1 MNRGILALVSSIG
14 CMSAG
19 SLQTLADA
27 MHIPHLFIQ
36 RSPAGTPR
44 SACPQTSRMPGTDDY
59 TLMVR
64 PPVYLNEVIMQVVS
78 EYSWQKFILFY
89 DSDFDIRGIE
99 DFLDRTSQ
107 QGMDVSLQKVES
119 NINMMIT
126 SLFRTM
132 RVEELHRYRDTLRR
146 AVLFMSPTTAKAFI
160 TEVVETNLVAFDCHW
175 ILINE
180 EISDYDLQEL
190 VMKSIGR
197 LTLVRQTFPM
207 PQNTTQ
213 RCVKHNHRI
222 NTSLCDP
229 KNPKSQQLEITNR
242 YIYDTVLLL
251 ANTFHRKLEDR
262 KWHSM
267 ASLSCIRKNSK
278 PWQGGKSML
287 DTVKKFGVSGLT
299 SFLEFTDNGTNPNIF
314 FEILGTNYGEDR
326 GRGVS
331 RGRWEIGERVKGA
344 GSGRGGDAGK
354 MCGAGEEGGE
364 GEKKLKGNTE
374 EHGGREERTLATW
387 DPVHGLNGTLTDR
400 KLENNMRGV
409 VLRVVTVLCTQ
420 KNQRL
425 VTVVTS
431 AGMSDFNLLLY
442 SKSVLCLVFRPSFIR
457 LCRDVERG
465 QFESLR
471 SQFVMVSENVL
482 GKPKKY
488 QGYSIDVLDALSN
501 YLGFKYEIYVAPDH
515 KYGSLQPDGQ
525 WNGLMGELVF
535 KRADVGLSALT
546 ITPER
551 ESVVDFTTRYMDYSV
566 GVLLRK
572 AERTVDMFA
581 CLAPFDLSLWACI
594 AGTVLLV
601 GILVYLLNWLN
612 PPRLPMGSVSST
624 TLYNSMWFVYGSFV
638 QQGGEVPYTTLAT
651 RMMMGVWWMFA
662 LIVISSY
669 TANLAAF
676 LTITRIE
683 NSIQSLQDLSK
694 QTELPYGTVLDSAVY
709 DQVRSKAMNPFE
721 RDPMYSQMWR
731 MINRTGGGENNVEES
746 KEGIRKVKYGR
757 FGFVWDAAVLEY
769 VANNDEDCS
778 FYTVSSNAPDRG
790 YGIAMQHGSP
800 YRDIFSQRI
809 LELQQNGDMD
819 ILKLKWWPR
828 DSPCD
833 LYSSVQSRQRG
844 NALDIHSFAG
854 VFCVLAAGVVLS
866 CLIAMVESWWSRRK
880 GSRVPSKE
888 VGGRIGDRTE
898 ESWYRERQAADPC
911 PHSPNEHPLALGG
924 QTQNQTSSTANTTVS
939 TATHYQPPAC
949 CDIPCALIVQH
960 SYEPANPSEL
970 APKMRMTTFT
980 TSPPTPSLCTEDE
993 SPHKQFSTSSVDLT
1007 PLDMDALPAAR
1018 QALEQISDF
1027 RNTHITTTTF
1037 IPEQIQT
1044 LSRSLSAKAAAGF
1057 SAGFGSGGGGVLQ
1070 DHRTGGVGPFRQRA
1084 PNGGFFRSP
1093 IKTMSSI
1100 PYQPTGPGPN
1110 FGYGNDPDRGTSI

>member
-1 MNRGILALVSSIG
+1 MLHAELKHVKTRAIFDESARKDDEVFRMAVADLNLNNEILETEKITISVEFVDGNNPFQAVQEACELMNRGILALVSSIG

-19 SLQTLADA
+19 SLQSLADA

-36 RSPAGTPR
+36 RAPAGTPR
-44 SACPQTSRMPGTDDY
+44 SSCTLASRSRQDDY
-59 TLMVR
+59 TLFVR
-64 PPVYLNEVIMQVVS
+64 PPVYLNDVILQVVG
-78 EYSWQKFILFY
+78 EYSWQKFIIFY
-89 DSDFDIRGIE
+89 DQDYDIRGIQ
-99 DFLDRTSQ
+99 DFLDKTSQ

-126 SLFRTM
+126 SMFRTM

-146 AVLFMSPTTAKAFI
+146 AVLFMSPATAKAFI

-175 ILINE
+175 IIINE
-180 EISDYDLQEL
+180 EISDQDVQDL
-190 VMKSIGR
+190 VIKSIGR
-197 LTLVRQTFPM
+197 LTLIRQTFPL
-207 PQNTTQ
+207 PQNTSQ

-229 KNPKSQQLEITNR
+229 KDPKAQTLEITNR

-267 ASLSCIRKNSK
+267 ASLTCIRKNSK
-278 PWQGGKSML
+278 PWQGGRPML
-287 DTVKKFGVSGLT
+287 DNVKKSGVSGLT
-299 SFLEFTDNGTNPNIF
+299 GFLEFTDNGTNPNIY

-331 RGRWEIGERVKGA
+331 R
-344 GSGRGGDAGK
+344 
-354 MCGAGEEGGE
+354 
-364 GEKKLKGNTE
+364 
-374 EHGGREERTLATW
+374 LATW

-409 VLRVVTVLCTQ
+409 VLRVVTILEE
-420 KNQRL
+420 
-425 VTVVTS
+425 
-431 AGMSDFNLLLY
+431 
-442 SKSVLCLVFRPSFIR
+442 P
-457 LCRDVERG
+457 
-465 QFESLR
+465 
-471 SQFVMVSENVL
+471 FVMVSENVL

-501 YLGFKYEIYVAPDH
+501 YLGFKYEIYIAPDH
-515 KYGSLQPDGQ
+515 KYGSQQADGF
-525 WNGLMGELVF
+525 WNGLIGELVA

-651 RMMMGVWWMFA
+651 RMMMGVWWLFA

-709 DQVRSKAMNPFE
+709 EQVRSKAMNPFE

-731 MINRTGGGENNVEES
+731 MINRTGGPDNNVEES
-746 KEGIRKVKYGR
+746 KEGIRKVKSGR
-757 FGFVWDAAVLEY
+757 FAFVWDAAVLEY
-769 VANNDEDCS
+769 VAINDEDCS
-778 FYTVSSNAPDRG
+778 FYTVGNNAPDRG

-833 LYSSVQSRQRG
+833 LYSAVHTKHRG
-844 NALDIHSFAG
+844 GALDIHSFAG
-854 VFCVLAAGVVLS
+854 VFCVLAAGVLLS
-866 CLIAMVESWWSRRK
+866 CLIAMVETWWTRRK
-880 GSRVPSKE
+880 GSRDDKE
-888 VGGRIGDRTE
+888 IDL
-898 ESWYRERQAADPC
+898 
-911 PHSPNEHPLALGG
+911 EHLHRRV
-924 QTQNQTSSTANTTVS
+924 N
-939 TATHYQPPAC
+939 
-949 CDIPCALIVQH
+949 
-960 SYEPANPSEL
+960 
-970 APKMRMTTFT
+970 
-980 TSPPTPSLCTEDE
+980 SLCTEDD
-993 SPHKQFSTSSVDLT
+993 SPHKQFSTSSIDLT
-1007 PLDMDALPAAR
+1007 PLDMDSMPATR

-1044 LSRSLSAKAAAGF
+1044 LSRSLSAKAQQGF
-1057 SAGFGSGGGGVLQ
+1057 AFGPVP
-1070 DHRTGGVGPFRQRA
+1070 DHRTGGPFRQRA

-1100 PYQPTGPGPN
+1100 PYQPTPQPN
-1110 FGYGNDPDRGTSI
+1110 FSYGNDPDRGTSI

>member
-1 MNRGILALVSSIG
+1 MLLDPACELMNRGILALVSSIG

-27 MHIPHLFIQ
+27 MHIPHLYIQ
-36 RSPAGTPR
+36 RSPVGTPR
-44 SACPQTSRMPGTDDY
+44 STCPPTSRIPGADDY

-64 PPVYLNEVIMQVVS
+64 PPVFLNEVIMQVVS
-78 EYSWQKFILFY
+78 EYSWQKFVLFY

-119 NINMMIT
+119 NVNMMIT
-126 SLFRTM
+126 GLFRTM

-146 AVLFMSPTTAKAFI
+146 AVLFMSPATAKAFI

-197 LTLVRQTFPM
+197 LTLVRQMFPM

-229 KNPKSQQLEITNR
+229 KSPKAQQLEITNR

-287 DTVKKFGVSGLT
+287 ETVKKFGVSGLT

-331 RGRWEIGERVKGA
+331 R
-344 GSGRGGDAGK
+344 
-354 MCGAGEEGGE
+354 
-364 GEKKLKGNTE
+364 
-374 EHGGREERTLATW
+374 LATW

-409 VLRVVTVLCTQ
+409 VLRVVTVLEE
-420 KNQRL
+420 
-425 VTVVTS
+425 
-431 AGMSDFNLLLY
+431 
-442 SKSVLCLVFRPSFIR
+442 P
-457 LCRDVERG
+457 
-465 QFESLR
+465 
-471 SQFVMVSENVL
+471 FVMVSENVL

-488 QGYSIDVLDALSN
+488 QGFSIDVLDALSN

-515 KYGSLQPDGQ
+515 KYGSLQSDGQ

-594 AGTVLLV
+594 AGTVLLI

-651 RMMMGVWWMFA
+651 RMMMGFWWMFA

-676 LTITRIE
+676 LTISRIE

-731 MINRTGGGENNVEES
+731 MINRTGGADNNVEES
-746 KEGIRKVKYGR
+746 REGIRKVKYGR

-819 ILKLKWWPR
+819 ILKLKWWPK

-833 LYSSVQSRQRG
+833 LYSSDQTRQRG

-888 VGGRIGDRTE
+888 DDKEIDL
-898 ESWYRERQAADPC
+898 
-911 PHSPNEHPLALGG
+911 EHLHRRV
-924 QTQNQTSSTANTTVS
+924 N
-939 TATHYQPPAC
+939 
-949 CDIPCALIVQH
+949 
-960 SYEPANPSEL
+960 
-970 APKMRMTTFT
+970 
-980 TSPPTPSLCTEDE
+980 SLCTEDE

-1057 SAGFGSGGGGVLQ
+1057 SSGFGGGTTLQ

>member
-1 MNRGILALVSSIG
+1 VWHLAQLMNRGILALVSSIG

-36 RSPAGTPR
+36 RSTAGTPR
-44 SACPQTSRMPGTDDY
+44 SACPQTGRLPGTDDY

-146 AVLFMSPTTAKAFI
+146 AVLFMSPATAKAFI

-207 PQNTTQ
+207 PQNATQ

-222 NTSLCDP
+222 NNSLCDP

-331 RGRWEIGERVKGA
+331 R
-344 GSGRGGDAGK
+344 
-354 MCGAGEEGGE
+354 
-364 GEKKLKGNTE
+364 
-374 EHGGREERTLATW
+374 LATW

-409 VLRVVTVLCTQ
+409 VLRVVTVLEE
-420 KNQRL
+420 
-425 VTVVTS
+425 
-431 AGMSDFNLLLY
+431 
-442 SKSVLCLVFRPSFIR
+442 P
-457 LCRDVERG
+457 
-465 QFESLR
+465 
-471 SQFVMVSENVL
+471 FVMVSENVL

-594 AGTVLLV
+594 AGTVLLI

-651 RMMMGVWWMFA
+651 RMMMGFWWMFA

-778 FYTVSSNAPDRG
+778 FYTVSNTAPDRG

-819 ILKLKWWPR
+819 ILKLKWWPK

-833 LYSSVQSRQRG
+833 LYGSVQTRQRG
-844 NALDIHSFAG
+844 SALDIHSFAG

-888 VGGRIGDRTE
+888 DDKEIDL
-898 ESWYRERQAADPC
+898 
-911 PHSPNEHPLALGG
+911 EHLHRRV
-924 QTQNQTSSTANTTVS
+924 N
-939 TATHYQPPAC
+939 
-949 CDIPCALIVQH
+949 
-960 SYEPANPSEL
+960 
-970 APKMRMTTFT
+970 
-980 TSPPTPSLCTEDE
+980 SLCTEDE

-1057 SAGFGSGGGGVLQ
+1057 SAGFGGGGGVLQ

>member
-1 MNRGILALVSSIG
+1 MKVFPAVLFLITFWSLEWEPVLPDSIIHIGAIFDESAKKDDEVFRMAVADLNLNNDILETEKITMSVEFVDGNNPFQAVQEACELMNRGILALVSSIG

-19 SLQTLADA
+19 SLQSLADA

-36 RSPAGTPR
+36 RAPAGTPR
-44 SACPQTSRMPGTDDY
+44 SSCPFTSRAQPDDY
-59 TLMVR
+59 TLFVR
-64 PPVYLNEVIMQVVS
+64 PPVYLNDVIFQVVM
-78 EYSWQKFILFY
+78 EYTWQKFIIFY
-89 DSDFDIRGIE
+89 DTDYDIRGIE
-99 DFLDRTSQ
+99 NLLDQTSQ

-126 SLFRTM
+126 GMFRTM

-146 AVLFMSPTTAKAFI
+146 AVLFMSPATAKAFI

-175 ILINE
+175 IIINE
-180 EISDYDLQEL
+180 EISDMDVQEL
-190 VMKSIGR
+190 VRKSIGR
-197 LTLVRQTFPM
+197 LTLVRQTFPL
-207 PQNTTQ
+207 PQNTSQ
-213 RCVKHNHRI
+213 RCVRNNHRI
-222 NTSLCDP
+222 NPSLCDP
-229 KNPKSQQLEITNR
+229 KDPKAQMLEITNR
-242 YIYDTVLLL
+242 YIYDAVLLL

-267 ASLSCIRKNSK
+267 ASLSCIRKGSK

-287 DTVKKFGVSGLT
+287 DTVKKGGVSGLA
-299 SFLEFTDNGTNPNIF
+299 SLLEFNDNGTNPNIY

-331 RGRWEIGERVKGA
+331 R
-344 GSGRGGDAGK
+344 
-354 MCGAGEEGGE
+354 
-364 GEKKLKGNTE
+364 
-374 EHGGREERTLATW
+374 LATW
-387 DPVHGLNGTLTDR
+387 DPIHGLNGTLTDR

-409 VLRVVTVLCTQ
+409 VLRVVTVLEE
-420 KNQRL
+420 
-425 VTVVTS
+425 
-431 AGMSDFNLLLY
+431 
-442 SKSVLCLVFRPSFIR
+442 P
-457 LCRDVERG
+457 
-465 QFESLR
+465 
-471 SQFVMVSENVL
+471 FVMVSENVL

-488 QGYSIDVLDALSN
+488 QGFSIDVLDALAN

-515 KYGSLQPDGQ
+515 KYGSQQADGT
-525 WNGLMGELVF
+525 WNGLIGELVF

-601 GILVYLLNWLN
+601 GTLVYLLNWLN

-651 RMMMGVWWMFA
+651 RMMMGVWWLFA

-676 LTITRIE
+676 LTISRIE
-683 NSIQSLQDLSK
+683 NSIQSLQDLAK
-694 QTELPYGTVLDSAVY
+694 QTDLPYGTVLDSAVY
-709 DQVRSKAMNPFE
+709 DQVRSKGMNPFE

-731 MINRTGGGENNVEES
+731 MINRTGGAENNVEES

-757 FGFVWDAAVLEY
+757 FAFVWDAAVLEY
-769 VANNDEDCS
+769 VAINDEDCS
-778 FYTVSSNAPDRG
+778 LYTVSNSVADRG

-833 LYSSVQSRQRG
+833 LYSPVGTRKSGS
-844 NALDIHSFAG
+844 ALDIHSFAG
-854 VFCVLAAGVVLS
+854 VFFVLAAGVVLS
-866 CLIAMVESWWSRRK
+866 CLIATVETWWTRRK

-888 VGGRIGDRTE
+888 DDKEIDL
-898 ESWYRERQAADPC
+898 
-911 PHSPNEHPLALGG
+911 EHLHHRV
-924 QTQNQTSSTANTTVS
+924 N
-939 TATHYQPPAC
+939 
-949 CDIPCALIVQH
+949 
-960 SYEPANPSEL
+960 
-970 APKMRMTTFT
+970 
-980 TSPPTPSLCTEDE
+980 SLCTEDE
-993 SPHKQFSTSSVDLT
+993 SPHKQYSTSSIDLT
-1007 PLDMDALPAAR
+1007 PLDMDSLPAAR

-1057 SAGFGSGGGGVLQ
+1057 AFGAVQ
-1070 DHRTGGVGPFRQRA
+1070 DHRTGGPFRQRA

-1100 PYQPTGPGPN
+1100 PYQHTPAPN
-1110 FGYGNDPDRGTSI
+1110 FSYCNDPDRGTSI

>member
-1 MNRGILALVSSIG
+1 MKVISAMLLVAVLMSQEWKSALSDSIIHIGAIFDESARKDDEVFRLAVADLNLNNEILETEKITISVEFVDGNNPFHAVQEACELMNRGILALVSSIG

-19 SLQTLADA
+19 SLQTLTDA

-44 SACPQTSRMPGTDDY
+44 SSCPRTSRIPGADDY

-64 PPVYLNEVIMQVVS
+64 PLVYLNEVIMQVVS
-78 EYSWQKFILFY
+78 EYSWQKFFLFY

-146 AVLFMSPTTAKAFI
+146 AVLFMSPATAKAFI

-180 EISDYDLQEL
+180 EITDYDLQEL

-197 LTLVRQTFPM
+197 LTVVRQTFPM
-207 PQNTTQ
+207 PRNTTQ

-229 KNPKSQQLEITNR
+229 KNPKAQQLEITNR
-242 YIYDTVLLL
+242 YIYDSVLLL

-326 GRGVS
+326 GRGV
-331 RGRWEIGERVKGA
+331 GR
-344 GSGRGGDAGK
+344 
-354 MCGAGEEGGE
+354 
-364 GEKKLKGNTE
+364 
-374 EHGGREERTLATW
+374 LATW

-409 VLRVVTVLCTQ
+409 VLRVVTVLEE
-420 KNQRL
+420 
-425 VTVVTS
+425 
-431 AGMSDFNLLLY
+431 
-442 SKSVLCLVFRPSFIR
+442 P
-457 LCRDVERG
+457 
-465 QFESLR
+465 
-471 SQFVMVSENVL
+471 FVMVSENVL

-515 KYGSLQPDGQ
+515 KYGILQPDGQ

-572 AERTVDMFA
+572 AERTMDMFA

-594 AGTVLLV
+594 AGTVLLI

-731 MINRTGGGENNVEES
+731 MINRTGGGDNNVDES
-746 KEGIRKVKYGR
+746 KEGIRKVKNGR
-757 FGFVWDAAVLEY
+757 FGFVWDAAVLDY
-769 VANNDEDCS
+769 VANNDDDCS
-778 FYTVSSNAPDRG
+778 FYTVGNNAPDRG

-833 LYSSVQSRQRG
+833 LYSSVQTRQHG

-888 VGGRIGDRTE
+888 DDKEIDL
-898 ESWYRERQAADPC
+898 
-911 PHSPNEHPLALGG
+911 EHLHRRV
-924 QTQNQTSSTANTTVS
+924 N
-939 TATHYQPPAC
+939 
-949 CDIPCALIVQH
+949 
-960 SYEPANPSEL
+960 
-970 APKMRMTTFT
+970 
-980 TSPPTPSLCTEDE
+980 SLCTEDE

-1007 PLDMDALPAAR
+1007 PLDMDALPSAR

-1057 SAGFGSGGGGVLQ
+1057 SAGFGGSGVLQ

>member
-1 MNRGILALVSSIG
+1 MKVISAVLLVAVFWSQEWKSTLSDSIIHIGAIFDESARKDDEVFRLAVADLNLNNEILETEKITISVEFVDGNNPFQAVQEACELMNRGILALVSSIG

-44 SACPQTSRMPGTDDY
+44 SACPPTSRVPGTDDY

-78 EYSWQKFILFY
+78 EYSWQKFVLFY

-99 DFLDRTSQ
+99 DFLDSTSQ

-146 AVLFMSPTTAKAFI
+146 AVLFMSPATAKAFI

-197 LTLVRQTFPM
+197 LTLVRQMFPM

-229 KNPKSQQLEITNR
+229 KNPKAQQLEITNR

-331 RGRWEIGERVKGA
+331 R
-344 GSGRGGDAGK
+344 
-354 MCGAGEEGGE
+354 
-364 GEKKLKGNTE
+364 
-374 EHGGREERTLATW
+374 LATW

-409 VLRVVTVLCTQ
+409 VLRVVTVLEE
-420 KNQRL
+420 
-425 VTVVTS
+425 
-431 AGMSDFNLLLY
+431 
-442 SKSVLCLVFRPSFIR
+442 P
-457 LCRDVERG
+457 
-465 QFESLR
+465 
-471 SQFVMVSENVL
+471 FVMVSENVL

-488 QGYSIDVLDALSN
+488 QGFSIDVLDALSN

-731 MINRTGGGENNVEES
+731 MINRTGGGDNNVEES

-778 FYTVSSNAPDRG
+778 FYTVSNNAPDRG

-819 ILKLKWWPR
+819 ILKLKWWPK

-833 LYSSVQSRQRG
+833 LYSSVQTRQRG
-844 NALDIHSFAG
+844 SALDIHSFAG

-888 VGGRIGDRTE
+888 DDKEIDL
-898 ESWYRERQAADPC
+898 
-911 PHSPNEHPLALGG
+911 EHLHRRV
-924 QTQNQTSSTANTTVS
+924 N
-939 TATHYQPPAC
+939 
-949 CDIPCALIVQH
+949 
-960 SYEPANPSEL
+960 
-970 APKMRMTTFT
+970 
-980 TSPPTPSLCTEDE
+980 SLCTEDE

-1057 SAGFGSGGGGVLQ
+1057 SAGFSSGGSGGGGLQ

>member
-1 MNRGILALVSSIG
+1 MKVFPAVLFVITFWSLEWAPVLPDSIIHIGAIFDESAKKDDEVFRMAVADLNLNNQILETEKITISVEFVDGNNPFQAVQEACELMNRGILALVSSIG

-19 SLQTLADA
+19 SLQSLADA

-36 RSPAGTPR
+36 RAPAGTPR
-44 SACPQTSRMPGTDDY
+44 SSCPPTSHAQPDDY
-59 TLMVR
+59 TLFVR
-64 PPVYLNEVIMQVVS
+64 PPVYLNDVIFQVVM
-78 EYSWQKFILFY
+78 EYTWQKFIIFY
-89 DSDFDIRGIE
+89 DTDYDIRGIQN
-99 DFLDRTSQ
+99 FLDQTSQ

-126 SLFRTM
+126 GMFRTM

-146 AVLFMSPTTAKAFI
+146 AVLFMSPATAKAFI

-175 ILINE
+175 IIINE
-180 EISDYDLQEL
+180 EISDMDVQEL

-197 LTLVRQTFPM
+197 LTLVRQTFLL
-207 PQNTTQ
+207 PQNTSQ
-213 RCVKHNHRI
+213 RCVRNNHRI
-222 NTSLCDP
+222 DNSLCDP
-229 KNPKSQQLEITNR
+229 KDPKAHTLEITNR

-267 ASLSCIRKNSK
+267 ASLSCIRKGSK

-287 DTVKKFGVSGLT
+287 DTVKKGGVSGLT
-299 SFLEFTDNGTNPNIF
+299 SLLEFNDNGSNPNIY

-331 RGRWEIGERVKGA
+331 R
-344 GSGRGGDAGK
+344 
-354 MCGAGEEGGE
+354 
-364 GEKKLKGNTE
+364 
-374 EHGGREERTLATW
+374 LATW

-409 VLRVVTVLCTQ
+409 VLRVVTVLEE
-420 KNQRL
+420 
-425 VTVVTS
+425 
-431 AGMSDFNLLLY
+431 
-442 SKSVLCLVFRPSFIR
+442 P
-457 LCRDVERG
+457 
-465 QFESLR
+465 
-471 SQFVMVSENVL
+471 FVMVSENVL

-488 QGYSIDVLDALSN
+488 QGFSIDVLDALAN

-515 KYGSLQPDGQ
+515 KYGSQQADGA

-566 GVLLRK
+566 GVLLKK
-572 AERTVDMFA
+572 AERTVDIFA

-601 GILVYLLNWLN
+601 GTLVYLLNWLN

-651 RMMMGVWWMFA
+651 RMMMGVWWLFA

-676 LTITRIE
+676 LTISRIE
-683 NSIQSLQDLSK
+683 NSIQSLQDLAK
-694 QTELPYGTVLDSAVY
+694 QTDLPYGTVLDSAVY
-709 DQVRSKAMNPFE
+709 DQVRSKGMNPFE

-731 MINRTGGGENNVEES
+731 MINRTGGAENNVEES

-757 FGFVWDAAVLEY
+757 FAFVWDAAVLEY
-769 VANNDEDCS
+769 VAINDEDCS
-778 FYTVSSNAPDRG
+778 LYTVSNSVADRG

-819 ILKLKWWPR
+819 ILKLKWWPQ

-833 LYSSVQSRQRG
+833 LYSTVGTRKTGS
-844 NALDIHSFAG
+844 ALDIHSFAG
-854 VFCVLAAGVVLS
+854 VFFVLAAGVVLS
-866 CLIAMVESWWSRRK
+866 CLIATVETWWTRRK

-888 VGGRIGDRTE
+888 TQADGPSV
-898 ESWYRERQAADPC
+898 RQDEPC
-911 PHSPNEHPLALGG
+911 HEPQSDIMLTLRP
-924 QTQNQTSSTANTTVS
+924 SSNHLS
-939 TATHYQPPAC
+939 PAC
-949 CDIPCALIVQH
+949 CA
-960 SYEPANPSEL
+960 
-970 APKMRMTTFT
+970 
-980 TSPPTPSLCTEDE
+980 
-993 SPHKQFSTSSVDLT
+993 T
-1007 PLDMDALPAAR
+1007 PLDSKLR
-1018 QALEQISDF
+1018 
-1027 RNTHITTTTF
+1027 HTF
-1037 IPEQIQT
+1037 AIP
-1044 LSRSLSAKAAAGF
+1044 SRTVF
-1057 SAGFGSGGGGVLQ
+1057 CQ
-1070 DHRTGGVGPFRQRA
+1070 H
-1084 PNGGFFRSP
+1084 
-1093 IKTMSSI
+1093 
-1100 PYQPTGPGPN
+1100 
-1110 FGYGNDPDRGTSI
+1110 

>member
-1 MNRGILALVSSIG
+1 MKVILAVLLVAVFWSQEWKSVLSDSIIHIGAIFDDSARKDDEVLRLAVADLNMNNEILETEKVTVSVAFVNANNPFQAVQEACELMNRGILALVSSIG

-44 SACPQTSRMPGTDDY
+44 SACPPTSRITGTDDY

-78 EYSWQKFILFY
+78 EYSWQKFVLFY

-146 AVLFMSPTTAKAFI
+146 AVLFMSPATAKAFI

-197 LTLVRQTFPM
+197 LTVVRQTFPM

-222 NTSLCDP
+222 NTSICDP
-229 KNPKSQQLEITNR
+229 KNPKAQQLEITNR

-267 ASLSCIRKNSK
+267 ASLSCIRKSSK

-299 SFLEFTDNGTNPNIF
+299 SFLEFTDNGSNPNIF

-331 RGRWEIGERVKGA
+331 R
-344 GSGRGGDAGK
+344 
-354 MCGAGEEGGE
+354 
-364 GEKKLKGNTE
+364 
-374 EHGGREERTLATW
+374 LAMW

-409 VLRVVTVLCTQ
+409 VLRVVTVLEE
-420 KNQRL
+420 
-425 VTVVTS
+425 
-431 AGMSDFNLLLY
+431 
-442 SKSVLCLVFRPSFIR
+442 P
-457 LCRDVERG
+457 
-465 QFESLR
+465 
-471 SQFVMVSENVL
+471 FVMVSENVL

-488 QGYSIDVLDALSN
+488 QGFSIDVLDALSN

-525 WNGLMGELVF
+525 WNGLIGELVF

-651 RMMMGVWWMFA
+651 RMMMGFWWMFA

-694 QTELPYGTVLDSAVY
+694 QTDLPYGTVMDSAVY

-731 MINRTGGGENNVEES
+731 MINRTGGGDNNVEES
-746 KEGIRKVKYGR
+746 KEGIRKVKFGR

-778 FYTVSSNAPDRG
+778 FYTVSSRAPDRG

-819 ILKLKWWPR
+819 ILRLKWWPK

-833 LYSSVQSRQRG
+833 LYSSVRTRQHG

-888 VGGRIGDRTE
+888 TQADGP
-898 ESWYRERQAADPC
+898 SARQAADLS
-911 PHSPNEHPLALGG
+911 PHSPNEHRLVLGG
-924 QTQNQTSSTANTTVS
+924 HAQKQGSNTTNT
-939 TATHYQPPAC
+939 TAPSSTHYQPPAC

-960 SYEPANPSEL
+960 SYESNNPSEL
-970 APKMRMTTFT
+970 TPKMRMTTFT
-980 TSPPTPSLCTEDE
+980 TSPPTPRLY
-993 SPHKQFSTSSVDLT
+993 
-1007 PLDMDALPAAR
+1007 
-1018 QALEQISDF
+1018 
-1027 RNTHITTTTF
+1027 
-1037 IPEQIQT
+1037 IQ
-1044 LSRSLSAKAAAGF
+1044 
-1057 SAGFGSGGGGVLQ
+1057 
-1070 DHRTGGVGPFRQRA
+1070 
-1084 PNGGFFRSP
+1084 
-1093 IKTMSSI
+1093 
-1100 PYQPTGPGPN
+1100 
-1110 FGYGNDPDRGTSI
+1110 

>member
-1 MNRGILALVSSIG
+1 AHPYLTLLFICQSWQITLHHSSTSHSMFHLPNSVTRKPALELMNRGILALISSVG

-36 RSPAGTPR
+36 RAPAGTPR
-44 SACPQTSRMPGTDDY
+44 SSCPLVSRVRQDDY
-59 TLMVR
+59 TLFVR
-64 PPVYLNEVIMQVVS
+64 PPVYLNDVILQVVN
-78 EYSWQKFILFY
+78 EYSWQKFIIFY
-89 DSDFDIRGIE
+89 DQEYDIRGIQ
-99 DFLDRTSQ
+99 DFLDKTSQ

-126 SLFRTM
+126 SMFRTM

-146 AVLFMSPTTAKAFI
+146 AVLFMSPVTAKAFI
-160 TEVVETNLVAFDCHW
+160 TEVVETNLMAFDCHW
-175 ILINE
+175 IIINE
-180 EISDYDLQEL
+180 EISDQDVQEL

-197 LTLVRQTFPM
+197 LTLIRQTFPL
-207 PQNTTQ
+207 PQNTSQ

-229 KNPKSQQLEITNR
+229 KDPKAQTLEITNR

-267 ASLSCIRKNSK
+267 ASLTCIRKNSK
-278 PWQGGKSML
+278 PWQGGRPML
-287 DTVKKFGVSGLT
+287 DNVKKSGVSGLT
-299 SFLEFTDNGTNPNIF
+299 GFLEFTDNGTNPNIY

-331 RGRWEIGERVKGA
+331 K
-344 GSGRGGDAGK
+344 
-354 MCGAGEEGGE
+354 
-364 GEKKLKGNTE
+364 
-374 EHGGREERTLATW
+374 LATW

-409 VLRVVTVLCTQ
+409 VLRVVTVLEE
-420 KNQRL
+420 
-425 VTVVTS
+425 
-431 AGMSDFNLLLY
+431 
-442 SKSVLCLVFRPSFIR
+442 P
-457 LCRDVERG
+457 
-465 QFESLR
+465 
-471 SQFVMVSENVL
+471 FVMVSENVL

-488 QGYSIDVLDALSN
+488 QGYSIDVLDSLSN

-515 KYGSLQPDGQ
+515 KYGSQQSDGV
-525 WNGLMGELVF
+525 WNGLMGELVA

-551 ESVVDFTTRYMDYSV
+551 ESAVDFTTRYMDYSV

-612 PPRLPMGSVSST
+612 PPRLPMGAVSST
-624 TLYNSMWFVYGSFV
+624 TFYNSMWFVYGSFV

-651 RMMMGVWWMFA
+651 RMMMGVWWLFA

-709 DQVRSKAMNPFE
+709 EQVRSKAMNPFE

-731 MINRTGGGENNVEES
+731 MINRTGGAENNVDES

-757 FGFVWDAAVLEY
+757 FAFVWDSAVLEY
-769 VANNDEDCS
+769 MAINDEDCS
-778 FYTVSSNAPDRG
+778 FYTVGSNAPDRG
-790 YGIAMQHGSP
+790 YGFAMQHGSP

-833 LYSSVQSRQRG
+833 LYSAVHTKHRG
-844 NALDIHSFAG
+844 SALDIHSFAG

-866 CLIAMVESWWSRRK
+866 CVIAMVETWWTRRK

-888 VGGRIGDRTE
+888 DDKEIDL
-898 ESWYRERQAADPC
+898 
-911 PHSPNEHPLALGG
+911 EHLHRRV
-924 QTQNQTSSTANTTVS
+924 N
-939 TATHYQPPAC
+939 
-949 CDIPCALIVQH
+949 
-960 SYEPANPSEL
+960 
-970 APKMRMTTFT
+970 
-980 TSPPTPSLCTEDE
+980 SLCAEDD
-993 SPHKQFSTSSVDLT
+993 SPHKQFSTSSIDLT
-1007 PLDMDALPAAR
+1007 PLDMDSMPAAR

-1044 LSRSLSAKAAAGF
+1044 LSRSLSTKAQQGF
-1057 SAGFGSGGGGVLQ
+1057 AFGPVQ
-1070 DHRTGGVGPFRQRA
+1070 DHRTGGTFRQRA

-1100 PYQPTGPGPN
+1100 PYQPTPQPN
-1110 FGYGNDPDRGTSI
+1110 FSYGNDPDRGTSI

>member
-1 MNRGILALVSSIG
+1 HTCELMNRGILALISSVG

-36 RSPAGTPR
+36 RAPAGTPR
-44 SACPQTSRMPGTDDY
+44 SSCPLVSRGRQDDY
-59 TLMVR
+59 TLFVR
-64 PPVYLNEVIMQVVS
+64 PPVYLNDVILQVVN
-78 EYSWQKFILFY
+78 EYSWQKFIIFY
-89 DSDFDIRGIE
+89 DQEYDIRGIQ
-99 DFLDRTSQ
+99 DFLDKTSQ

-126 SLFRTM
+126 SMFRTM

-146 AVLFMSPTTAKAFI
+146 AVLFMSPVTAKAFI
-160 TEVVETNLVAFDCHW
+160 TEVVETNLMAFDCHW
-175 ILINE
+175 IIINE
-180 EISDYDLQEL
+180 EISDQDVQEL

-197 LTLVRQTFPM
+197 LTLIRQTFPL
-207 PQNTTQ
+207 PQNTSQ

-229 KNPKSQQLEITNR
+229 KDPKAQTLEITNR

-267 ASLSCIRKNSK
+267 ASLTCIRKNSK
-278 PWQGGKSML
+278 PWQGGRPML
-287 DTVKKFGVSGLT
+287 DNVKKSGVSGLT
-299 SFLEFTDNGTNPNIF
+299 GFLEFTDNGTNPNIY

-331 RGRWEIGERVKGA
+331 K
-344 GSGRGGDAGK
+344 
-354 MCGAGEEGGE
+354 
-364 GEKKLKGNTE
+364 
-374 EHGGREERTLATW
+374 LATW

-409 VLRVVTVLCTQ
+409 VLRVVTVLEE
-420 KNQRL
+420 
-425 VTVVTS
+425 
-431 AGMSDFNLLLY
+431 
-442 SKSVLCLVFRPSFIR
+442 P
-457 LCRDVERG
+457 
-465 QFESLR
+465 
-471 SQFVMVSENVL
+471 FVMVSENVL

-488 QGYSIDVLDALSN
+488 QGYSIDVLDSLSN

-515 KYGSLQPDGQ
+515 KYGSQQSDGV
-525 WNGLMGELVF
+525 WNGLMGELVA

-551 ESVVDFTTRYMDYSV
+551 ESAVDFTTRYMDYSV

-612 PPRLPMGSVSST
+612 PPRLPMGAVSST
-624 TLYNSMWFVYGSFV
+624 TFYNSMWFVYGSFV

-651 RMMMGVWWMFA
+651 RMMMGVWWLFA

-709 DQVRSKAMNPFE
+709 EQVRSKAMNPFE

-731 MINRTGGGENNVEES
+731 MINRTGGAENNVDES

-757 FGFVWDAAVLEY
+757 FAFVWDSAVLEY
-769 VANNDEDCS
+769 MAINDEDCS
-778 FYTVSSNAPDRG
+778 FYTVGSNAPDRG
-790 YGIAMQHGSP
+790 YGFAMQHGSP

-833 LYSSVQSRQRG
+833 LYSAVHTKHRG
-844 NALDIHSFAG
+844 SALDIHSFAG

-866 CLIAMVESWWSRRK
+866 CVIAMVETWWTRRK

-888 VGGRIGDRTE
+888 DDKEIDL
-898 ESWYRERQAADPC
+898 
-911 PHSPNEHPLALGG
+911 EHLHRRV
-924 QTQNQTSSTANTTVS
+924 N
-939 TATHYQPPAC
+939 
-949 CDIPCALIVQH
+949 
-960 SYEPANPSEL
+960 
-970 APKMRMTTFT
+970 
-980 TSPPTPSLCTEDE
+980 SLCAEDD
-993 SPHKQFSTSSVDLT
+993 SPHKQFSTSSIDLT
-1007 PLDMDALPAAR
+1007 PLDMDSMPAAR

-1044 LSRSLSAKAAAGF
+1044 LSRSLSTKAQQGF
-1057 SAGFGSGGGGVLQ
+1057 AFGPVQ
-1070 DHRTGGVGPFRQRA
+1070 DHRTGGTFRQRA

-1100 PYQPTGPGPN
+1100 PYQPTPQPN
-1110 FGYGNDPDRGTSI
+1110 FSYGNDPDRGTSI

>member
-1 MNRGILALVSSIG
+1 MKVISAILLVAVCWSQEWKSALSDSIIHIGAIFDESARKDDEVFRLAVADLNLNNEILETEKITISVEFVDGNNPFQAVQEACELMNRGILALVSSIG

-36 RSPAGTPR
+36 RSPAGSPR
-44 SACPQTSRMPGTDDY
+44 SACPQTSRLPGTDDY

-146 AVLFMSPTTAKAFI
+146 AVLFMSPATAKAFI

-180 EISDYDLQEL
+180 EITDYDLQEL
-190 VMKSIGR
+190 VLKSIGR

-229 KNPKSQQLEITNR
+229 KNPRSHQLEISNR

-267 ASLSCIRKNSK
+267 ASLSCIRKTSK

-287 DTVKKFGVSGLT
+287 DTIKKFGVSGLT
-299 SFLEFTDNGTNPNIF
+299 SFLEFTDNGSNPNIF
-314 FEILGTNYGEDR
+314 FEILGTSYGEDR

-331 RGRWEIGERVKGA
+331 R
-344 GSGRGGDAGK
+344 
-354 MCGAGEEGGE
+354 
-364 GEKKLKGNTE
+364 
-374 EHGGREERTLATW
+374 LATW

-409 VLRVVTVLCTQ
+409 VLRVVTVLEE
-420 KNQRL
+420 
-425 VTVVTS
+425 
-431 AGMSDFNLLLY
+431 
-442 SKSVLCLVFRPSFIR
+442 P
-457 LCRDVERG
+457 
-465 QFESLR
+465 
-471 SQFVMVSENVL
+471 FVMVSENVL

-676 LTITRIE
+676 LTISRIE

-709 DQVRSKAMNPFE
+709 DQVRSKSMNPFE

-731 MINRTGGGENNVEES
+731 MINRTGGGDNNVEES

-819 ILKLKWWPR
+819 ILKLKWWPK

-833 LYSSVQSRQRG
+833 LYSSVQTRQRG

-888 VGGRIGDRTE
+888 DDKEIDL
-898 ESWYRERQAADPC
+898 
-911 PHSPNEHPLALGG
+911 EHLHRRV
-924 QTQNQTSSTANTTVS
+924 N
-939 TATHYQPPAC
+939 
-949 CDIPCALIVQH
+949 
-960 SYEPANPSEL
+960 
-970 APKMRMTTFT
+970 
-980 TSPPTPSLCTEDE
+980 SLCTEDE

-1044 LSRSLSAKAAAGF
+1044 LSRTLSAKAAAGF
-1057 SAGFGSGGGGVLQ
+1057 SAGFGGGGVGVLQ

>member
-1 MNRGILALVSSIG
+1 MKVISTMLLFAVFWSQEWKSALSDSIIHIGAIFDESARKDDEVFRLAVADLNLNNEILETEKITISVEFVDGNNPFQAVQEACELMNRGILALVSSIG

-44 SACPQTSRMPGTDDY
+44 SACPPTSRIPGTDDY

-146 AVLFMSPTTAKAFI
+146 AVLFMSPATAKAFI
-160 TEVVETNLVAFDCHW
+160 TEVMETNLVAFDCHW

-180 EISDYDLQEL
+180 EISDYDMQEL

-229 KNPKSQQLEITNR
+229 KNPKAQQLEISNR

-331 RGRWEIGERVKGA
+331 R
-344 GSGRGGDAGK
+344 
-354 MCGAGEEGGE
+354 
-364 GEKKLKGNTE
+364 
-374 EHGGREERTLATW
+374 LATW

-409 VLRVVTVLCTQ
+409 VLQVVTVLEE
-420 KNQRL
+420 
-425 VTVVTS
+425 
-431 AGMSDFNLLLY
+431 
-442 SKSVLCLVFRPSFIR
+442 P
-457 LCRDVERG
+457 
-465 QFESLR
+465 
-471 SQFVMVSENVL
+471 FVMVSENVL

-488 QGYSIDVLDALSN
+488 QGFSIDVLDALSN

-709 DQVRSKAMNPFE
+709 DQVRHKAMNPFE

-731 MINRTGGGENNVEES
+731 MINRTGGGDNNVEES

-778 FYTVSSNAPDRG
+778 FYSVSNNAPDRG

-819 ILKLKWWPR
+819 ILKLKWWPK

-833 LYSSVQSRQRG
+833 LYSSIQTRQRG

-888 VGGRIGDRTE
+888 DDKEIDL
-898 ESWYRERQAADPC
+898 
-911 PHSPNEHPLALGG
+911 EHLHRRV
-924 QTQNQTSSTANTTVS
+924 N
-939 TATHYQPPAC
+939 
-949 CDIPCALIVQH
+949 
-960 SYEPANPSEL
+960 
-970 APKMRMTTFT
+970 
-980 TSPPTPSLCTEDE
+980 SLCTEDE

-1057 SAGFGSGGGGVLQ
+1057 SSGFGGGGGGVLQ

>member
-1 MNRGILALVSSIG
+1 MKVISAMLLVAVFWSQEWKSVLSDSIIHIGAIFDESARKDDEVFRLAVADLNLNNEILETEKITISVEFVDGNNPFQAVQEACELMTAGILALVSSIG

-44 SACPQTSRMPGTDDY
+44 SACPPTSRSPGTDDY

-126 SLFRTM
+126 SLFRTL

-146 AVLFMSPTTAKAFI
+146 AVLFMSPATAKAFI

-229 KNPKSQQLEITNR
+229 KNPKAQQLEITNR
-242 YIYDTVLLL
+242 YIYDSVLLL

-331 RGRWEIGERVKGA
+331 R
-344 GSGRGGDAGK
+344 
-354 MCGAGEEGGE
+354 
-364 GEKKLKGNTE
+364 
-374 EHGGREERTLATW
+374 LATW

-409 VLRVVTVLCTQ
+409 VLRVVTVLEE
-420 KNQRL
+420 
-425 VTVVTS
+425 
-431 AGMSDFNLLLY
+431 
-442 SKSVLCLVFRPSFIR
+442 P
-457 LCRDVERG
+457 
-465 QFESLR
+465 
-471 SQFVMVSENVL
+471 FVMVSENVL

-488 QGYSIDVLDALSN
+488 QGFSIDVLDALSN

-731 MINRTGGGENNVEES
+731 MINRTGGADNNVEES

-778 FYTVSSNAPDRG
+778 FYTVSNSAPDRG

-800 YRDIFSQRI
+800 YRDIFSQR
-809 LELQQNGDMD
+809 
-819 ILKLKWWPR
+819 
-828 DSPCD
+828 
-833 LYSSVQSRQRG
+833 Y
-844 NALDIHSFAG
+844 
-854 VFCVLAAGVVLS
+854 
-866 CLIAMVESWWSRRK
+866 ES
-880 GSRVPSKE
+880 
-888 VGGRIGDRTE
+888 
-898 ESWYRERQAADPC
+898 
-911 PHSPNEHPLALGG
+911 
-924 QTQNQTSSTANTTVS
+924 
-939 TATHYQPPAC
+939 
-949 CDIPCALIVQH
+949 
-960 SYEPANPSEL
+960 
-970 APKMRMTTFT
+970 
-980 TSPPTPSLCTEDE
+980 
-993 SPHKQFSTSSVDLT
+993 
-1007 PLDMDALPAAR
+1007 
-1018 QALEQISDF
+1018 
-1027 RNTHITTTTF
+1027 
-1037 IPEQIQT
+1037 
-1044 LSRSLSAKAAAGF
+1044 
-1057 SAGFGSGGGGVLQ
+1057 
-1070 DHRTGGVGPFRQRA
+1070 
-1084 PNGGFFRSP
+1084 
-1093 IKTMSSI
+1093 
-1100 PYQPTGPGPN
+1100 
-1110 FGYGNDPDRGTSI
+1110 

>member
-1 MNRGILALVSSIG
+1 MLLIAVFWSQEWKSALSDSIIHIGAIFDESARKDDEVFRLAVADLNLNNEILETEKITISVEFVDGNNPFQAVQEACELMNRGILALVSSIG

-44 SACPQTSRMPGTDDY
+44 SACPPTSRIPGTDDY

-146 AVLFMSPTTAKAFI
+146 AVLFMSPATAKAFI

-207 PQNTTQ
+207 PQNTSQ

-229 KNPKSQQLEITNR
+229 KNPKAQQLEITNR

-331 RGRWEIGERVKGA
+331 R
-344 GSGRGGDAGK
+344 
-354 MCGAGEEGGE
+354 
-364 GEKKLKGNTE
+364 
-374 EHGGREERTLATW
+374 LATW

-409 VLRVVTVLCTQ
+409 VLRVVTVLEE
-420 KNQRL
+420 
-425 VTVVTS
+425 
-431 AGMSDFNLLLY
+431 
-442 SKSVLCLVFRPSFIR
+442 P
-457 LCRDVERG
+457 
-465 QFESLR
+465 
-471 SQFVMVSENVL
+471 FVMVSENVL

-488 QGYSIDVLDALSN
+488 QGFSIDVLDALSN

-731 MINRTGGGENNVEES
+731 MINRTGGADNNVEES

-778 FYTVSSNAPDRG
+778 FYTVSNNAPDRG

-819 ILKLKWWPR
+819 ILKLKWWPK

-833 LYSSVQSRQRG
+833 LFSSVQARQRG

-888 VGGRIGDRTE
+888 DDKEIDL
-898 ESWYRERQAADPC
+898 
-911 PHSPNEHPLALGG
+911 EHLHRRV
-924 QTQNQTSSTANTTVS
+924 N
-939 TATHYQPPAC
+939 
-949 CDIPCALIVQH
+949 
-960 SYEPANPSEL
+960 
-970 APKMRMTTFT
+970 
-980 TSPPTPSLCTEDE
+980 SLCTEDE

-1057 SAGFGSGGGGVLQ
+1057 SAGFGSSGGGGLQ

>member
-1 MNRGILALVSSIG
+1 MWVAYFFLLPYIFSFKSIRILSNSAIFDESARKDDEVFRLAVADLNLNNEILETEKITISVEFVDGNNPFQAVQEACELMNRGILALVSSIG

-36 RSPAGTPR
+36 RSPAGTAR
-44 SACPQTSRMPGTDDY
+44 SACPQTSRLPGTDDY

-146 AVLFMSPTTAKAFI
+146 AVLFMSPATAKAFI

-222 NTSLCDP
+222 NTSVCDP
-229 KNPKSQQLEITNR
+229 KNPRAQQLEITNR

-299 SFLEFTDNGTNPNIF
+299 SFLEFTDNGSNPNIF

-326 GRGVS
+326 GRG
-331 RGRWEIGERVKGA
+331 
-344 GSGRGGDAGK
+344 
-354 MCGAGEEGGE
+354 
-364 GEKKLKGNTE
+364 
-374 EHGGREERTLATW
+374 LATW

-409 VLRVVTVLCTQ
+409 VLRVVTVLEE
-420 KNQRL
+420 
-425 VTVVTS
+425 
-431 AGMSDFNLLLY
+431 
-442 SKSVLCLVFRPSFIR
+442 P
-457 LCRDVERG
+457 
-465 QFESLR
+465 
-471 SQFVMVSENVL
+471 FVMVSENVL

-515 KYGSLQPDGQ
+515 KYGSLQSDGQ

-709 DQVRSKAMNPFE
+709 DQVRSKSMNPFE

-746 KEGIRKVKYGR
+746 KEGIRKVSTFLIR
-757 FGFVWDAAVLEY
+757 CHTLCASAV
-769 VANNDEDCS
+769 V
-778 FYTVSSNAPDRG
+778 
-790 YGIAMQHGSP
+790 
-800 YRDIFSQRI
+800 
-809 LELQQNGDMD
+809 
-819 ILKLKWWPR
+819 
-828 DSPCD
+828 
-833 LYSSVQSRQRG
+833 
-844 NALDIHSFAG
+844 
-854 VFCVLAAGVVLS
+854 
-866 CLIAMVESWWSRRK
+866 
-880 GSRVPSKE
+880 
-888 VGGRIGDRTE
+888 TE
-898 ESWYRERQAADPC
+898 
-911 PHSPNEHPLALGG
+911 
-924 QTQNQTSSTANTTVS
+924 
-939 TATHYQPPAC
+939 
-949 CDIPCALIVQH
+949 
-960 SYEPANPSEL
+960 
-970 APKMRMTTFT
+970 
-980 TSPPTPSLCTEDE
+980 
-993 SPHKQFSTSSVDLT
+993 
-1007 PLDMDALPAAR
+1007 
-1018 QALEQISDF
+1018 
-1027 RNTHITTTTF
+1027 
-1037 IPEQIQT
+1037 
-1044 LSRSLSAKAAAGF
+1044 
-1057 SAGFGSGGGGVLQ
+1057 
-1070 DHRTGGVGPFRQRA
+1070 
-1084 PNGGFFRSP
+1084 
-1093 IKTMSSI
+1093 
-1100 PYQPTGPGPN
+1100 
-1110 FGYGNDPDRGTSI
+1110 

>member
-1 MNRGILALVSSIG
+1 SSDGRFKGIGQLCSCNSLTAQTVLKVGSIQLSKCLDMQELKDLGQPLKNNPIKPYMVKLTFLFLFFSAACELMNRGILALVSSIG

-19 SLQTLADA
+19 SLQSLADA

-36 RSPAGTPR
+36 RAPAGTPR
-44 SACPQTSRMPGTDDY
+44 SSCPPTTPGQPDDY
-59 TLMVR
+59 TLFVR
-64 PPVYLNEVIMQVVS
+64 PPVYLNDVIFHVVM
-78 EYSWQKFILFY
+78 EYTWQKFIIFY
-89 DSDFDIRGIE
+89 DQDYDIRGIQ
-99 DFLDRTSQ
+99 DFLDKTSQ

-126 SLFRTM
+126 GMFRTM

-146 AVLFMSPTTAKAFI
+146 AVLFMSPVSAKAFI

-175 ILINE
+175 IIINE
-180 EISDYDLQEL
+180 EISDMDVQEL

-197 LTLVRQTFPM
+197 LTLIRQTFPL
-207 PQNTTQ
+207 PQNTSQ
-213 RCVKHNHRI
+213 RCVRNNHRI

-229 KNPKSQQLEITNR
+229 KDPKAQTLEITNR

-267 ASLSCIRKNSK
+267 ASLSCIRKGSK
-278 PWQGGKSML
+278 PWQGGRSML
-287 DTVKKFGVSGLT
+287 ETVKKGGVSGLT
-299 SFLEFTDNGTNPNIF
+299 SLLEFSDNGTNPNIF

-326 GRGVS
+326 GRG
-331 RGRWEIGERVKGA
+331 
-344 GSGRGGDAGK
+344 
-354 MCGAGEEGGE
+354 
-364 GEKKLKGNTE
+364 
-374 EHGGREERTLATW
+374 LATW
-387 DPVHGLNGTLTDR
+387 DPIHGLNGSLSDR

-409 VLRVVTVLCTQ
+409 VLRVVTVLEE
-420 KNQRL
+420 
-425 VTVVTS
+425 
-431 AGMSDFNLLLY
+431 
-442 SKSVLCLVFRPSFIR
+442 P
-457 LCRDVERG
+457 
-465 QFESLR
+465 
-471 SQFVMVSENVL
+471 FVMVSENVL

-488 QGYSIDVLDALSN
+488 QGFSIDVLDALAN

-515 KYGSLQPDGQ
+515 KYGSQQADGT
-525 WNGLMGELVF
+525 WNGLIGELVF

-566 GVLLRK
+566 GVLLKK
-572 AERTVDMFA
+572 AERTMDMFA

-601 GILVYLLNWLN
+601 GTLVYLLNWLN

-651 RMMMGVWWMFA
+651 RMMMGVWWLFA

-676 LTITRIE
+676 LTISRIE

-709 DQVRSKAMNPFE
+709 DQLRSKGINPFE

-731 MINRTGGGENNVEES
+731 MINRTGGADNNVEDS

-757 FGFVWDAAVLEY
+757 FAFVWDAAVLEY
-769 VANNDEDCS
+769 VAINDEDCS
-778 FYTVSSNAPDRG
+778 FYTVSNSAPDRG

-833 LYSSVQSRQRG
+833 LYSAVGTKKSGS
-844 NALDIHSFAG
+844 ALDIHSFAG
-854 VFCVLAAGVVLS
+854 VFFVLAAGVVLS
-866 CLIAMVESWWSRRK
+866 CLIATVETWWTRRK

-888 VGGRIGDRTE
+888 DDKEIDL
-898 ESWYRERQAADPC
+898 
-911 PHSPNEHPLALGG
+911 EHLHRRV
-924 QTQNQTSSTANTTVS
+924 N
-939 TATHYQPPAC
+939 
-949 CDIPCALIVQH
+949 
-960 SYEPANPSEL
+960 
-970 APKMRMTTFT
+970 
-980 TSPPTPSLCTEDE
+980 SLCTEDE
-993 SPHKQFSTSSVDLT
+993 SPHKQFSASSIDLT
-1007 PLDMDALPAAR
+1007 PLDMDSLPAAR

-1057 SAGFGSGGGGVLQ
+1057 AYGAVPDQRGA
-1070 DHRTGGVGPFRQRA
+1070 GPFRQRA

-1100 PYQPTGPGPN
+1100 PYQPTPAPS
-1110 FGYGNDPDRGTSI
+1110 FSYGNDPDRGTSI

>member
-1 MNRGILALVSSIG
+1 MKVISAMLLVAVFWSQEWKSVLSDSIIHIGAIFDESARKDDEVFRLAVADLNLNNEILETEKITISVEFVDGNNPFQAVQEACELMNRGILALVSSIG

-44 SACPQTSRMPGTDDY
+44 SACPPTSRVPGTDDY

-126 SLFRTM
+126 SLFRTL

-146 AVLFMSPTTAKAFI
+146 AVLFMSPATAKAFI

-229 KNPKSQQLEITNR
+229 KNPKAQQLEITNR
-242 YIYDTVLLL
+242 YIYDSVLLL

-331 RGRWEIGERVKGA
+331 R
-344 GSGRGGDAGK
+344 
-354 MCGAGEEGGE
+354 
-364 GEKKLKGNTE
+364 
-374 EHGGREERTLATW
+374 LATW

-409 VLRVVTVLCTQ
+409 VLRVVTVLEE
-420 KNQRL
+420 
-425 VTVVTS
+425 
-431 AGMSDFNLLLY
+431 
-442 SKSVLCLVFRPSFIR
+442 P
-457 LCRDVERG
+457 
-465 QFESLR
+465 
-471 SQFVMVSENVL
+471 FVMVSENVL

-488 QGYSIDVLDALSN
+488 QGFSIDVLDALSN

-731 MINRTGGGENNVEES
+731 MINRTGGADNNVEES

-778 FYTVSSNAPDRG
+778 FYTVSNSAPDRG

-819 ILKLKWWPR
+819 ILKLKWWPK

-833 LYSSVQSRQRG
+833 LYSSVQTRQRG

-888 VGGRIGDRTE
+888 DDKEIDL
-898 ESWYRERQAADPC
+898 
-911 PHSPNEHPLALGG
+911 EHLHRRV
-924 QTQNQTSSTANTTVS
+924 N
-939 TATHYQPPAC
+939 
-949 CDIPCALIVQH
+949 
-960 SYEPANPSEL
+960 
-970 APKMRMTTFT
+970 
-980 TSPPTPSLCTEDE
+980 SLCTEDE

-1057 SAGFGSGGGGVLQ
+1057 SAGFGSGGGGGGGLQ

>member
-1 MNRGILALVSSIG
+1 
-14 CMSAG
+14 
-19 SLQTLADA
+19 
-27 MHIPHLFIQ
+27 
-36 RSPAGTPR
+36 
-44 SACPQTSRMPGTDDY
+44 
-59 TLMVR
+59 
-64 PPVYLNEVIMQVVS
+64 MQVVS
-78 EYSWQKFILFY
+78 EYSWQKFVLFY

-126 SLFRTM
+126 SLFRTL

-146 AVLFMSPTTAKAFI
+146 AVLFMSPATAKAFI

-229 KNPKSQQLEITNR
+229 KNPRAQQLEITNK
-242 YIYDTVLLL
+242 YIYDSVLLL

-287 DTVKKFGVSGLT
+287 ETVKKFGVSGLT

-331 RGRWEIGERVKGA
+331 R
-344 GSGRGGDAGK
+344 
-354 MCGAGEEGGE
+354 
-364 GEKKLKGNTE
+364 
-374 EHGGREERTLATW
+374 LATW

-409 VLRVVTVLCTQ
+409 VLRVVTVLEE
-420 KNQRL
+420 
-425 VTVVTS
+425 
-431 AGMSDFNLLLY
+431 
-442 SKSVLCLVFRPSFIR
+442 P
-457 LCRDVERG
+457 
-465 QFESLR
+465 
-471 SQFVMVSENVL
+471 FVMVSENVL

-488 QGYSIDVLDALSN
+488 QGFSIDVLDALSN

-515 KYGSLQPDGQ
+515 KYGSLQSDGH

-601 GILVYLLNWLN
+601 GLLVYLLNWLN
-612 PPRLPMGSVSST
+612 PPPPAHGSCVLHHALQLHVVCLWVLRAARRRST
-624 TLYNSMWFVYGSFV
+624 LHHPGHPHDDGCVVDVRTDRHLLVHGQPRS
-638 QQGGEVPYTTLAT
+638 VPHH
-651 RMMMGVWWMFA
+651 
-662 LIVISSY
+662 
-669 TANLAAF
+669 
-676 LTITRIE
+676 
-683 NSIQSLQDLSK
+683 LQDRELHTVSAGPV
-694 QTELPYGTVLDSAVY
+694 QTNRTSLRDSSGLGCVY

-731 MINRTGGGENNVEES
+731 MINRTGGADNNVEES

-757 FGFVWDAAVLEY
+757 FGFVWDSAVLEY

-778 FYTVSSNAPDRG
+778 FYTVSNNAPDRG

-819 ILKLKWWPR
+819 VLKLKWWPR

-833 LYSSVQSRQRG
+833 LYSSVQTRRNG

-854 VFCVLAAGVVLS
+854 VFCVLAAGVLLS

-888 VGGRIGDRTE
+888 DDKEIDL
-898 ESWYRERQAADPC
+898 
-911 PHSPNEHPLALGG
+911 EHLHRRV
-924 QTQNQTSSTANTTVS
+924 N
-939 TATHYQPPAC
+939 
-949 CDIPCALIVQH
+949 
-960 SYEPANPSEL
+960 
-970 APKMRMTTFT
+970 
-980 TSPPTPSLCTEDE
+980 SLCTEDD

-1057 SAGFGSGGGGVLQ
+1057 SAGFGGSGGGGLQ
-1070 DHRTGGVGPFRQRA
+1070 DHRTGPFRQRA

>member
-1 MNRGILALVSSIG
+1 IIYQPLLLLLAPDLTCELMNRGILALISSVG

-36 RSPAGTPR
+36 RAPAGTPR
-44 SACPQTSRMPGTDDY
+44 SSCPLVSRGRQDDY
-59 TLMVR
+59 TLFVR
-64 PPVYLNEVIMQVVS
+64 PPVYLNDVILQVVN
-78 EYSWQKFILFY
+78 EYSWQKFIIFY
-89 DSDFDIRGIE
+89 DQEYDIRGIQ
-99 DFLDRTSQ
+99 DFLDKTSQ

-126 SLFRTM
+126 SMFRTM

-146 AVLFMSPTTAKAFI
+146 AVLFMSPVTAKAFI
-160 TEVVETNLVAFDCHW
+160 TEVVETNLMAFDCHW
-175 ILINE
+175 IIINE
-180 EISDYDLQEL
+180 EISDQDVQEL

-197 LTLVRQTFPM
+197 LTLIRQTFPL
-207 PQNTTQ
+207 PQNTSQ

-229 KNPKSQQLEITNR
+229 KDPKAQTLEITNR

-267 ASLSCIRKNSK
+267 ASLTCIRKNSK
-278 PWQGGKSML
+278 PWQGGRPML
-287 DTVKKFGVSGLT
+287 DNVKKV
-299 SFLEFTDNGTNPNIF
+299 LEFLLTT
-314 FEILGTNYGEDR
+314 R
-326 GRGVS
+326 
-331 RGRWEIGERVKGA
+331 
-344 GSGRGGDAGK
+344 
-354 MCGAGEEGGE
+354 
-364 GEKKLKGNTE
+364 
-374 EHGGREERTLATW
+374 
-387 DPVHGLNGTLTDR
+387 PVHGLNGTLTDR

-409 VLRVVTVLCTQ
+409 VLRVVTVLEE
-420 KNQRL
+420 
-425 VTVVTS
+425 
-431 AGMSDFNLLLY
+431 
-442 SKSVLCLVFRPSFIR
+442 P
-457 LCRDVERG
+457 
-465 QFESLR
+465 
-471 SQFVMVSENVL
+471 FVMVSENVL

-488 QGYSIDVLDALSN
+488 QGYSIDVLDSLSN

-515 KYGSLQPDGQ
+515 KYGSQQSDGV
-525 WNGLMGELVF
+525 WNGLMGELVA

-551 ESVVDFTTRYMDYSV
+551 ESAVDFTTRYMDYSV

-612 PPRLPMGSVSST
+612 PPRLPMGAVSST
-624 TLYNSMWFVYGSFV
+624 TFYNSMWFVYGSFV

-651 RMMMGVWWMFA
+651 RMMMGVWWLFA

-709 DQVRSKAMNPFE
+709 EQVRSKAMNPFE

-731 MINRTGGGENNVEES
+731 MINRTGGAENNVDES

-757 FGFVWDAAVLEY
+757 FAFVWDSAVLEY
-769 VANNDEDCS
+769 MAINDEDCS
-778 FYTVSSNAPDRG
+778 FYTVGSNAPDRG
-790 YGIAMQHGSP
+790 YGFAMQHGSP

-833 LYSSVQSRQRG
+833 LYSAVHTKHRG
-844 NALDIHSFAG
+844 SALDIHSFAG

-866 CLIAMVESWWSRRK
+866 CVIAMVETWWTRRK

-888 VGGRIGDRTE
+888 DDKEIDL
-898 ESWYRERQAADPC
+898 
-911 PHSPNEHPLALGG
+911 EHLHRRV
-924 QTQNQTSSTANTTVS
+924 N
-939 TATHYQPPAC
+939 
-949 CDIPCALIVQH
+949 
-960 SYEPANPSEL
+960 
-970 APKMRMTTFT
+970 
-980 TSPPTPSLCTEDE
+980 SLCAEDD
-993 SPHKQFSTSSVDLT
+993 SPHKQFSTSSIDLT
-1007 PLDMDALPAAR
+1007 PLDMDSMPAAR

-1044 LSRSLSAKAAAGF
+1044 LSRSLSTKAQQGF
-1057 SAGFGSGGGGVLQ
+1057 AFGPVQ
-1070 DHRTGGVGPFRQRA
+1070 DHRTGGTFRQRA

-1100 PYQPTGPGPN
+1100 PYQPTPQPN
-1110 FGYGNDPDRGTSI
+1110 FSYGNDPDRGTSI

>member
-1 MNRGILALVSSIG
+1 STTWNNME
-14 CMSAG
+14 
-19 SLQTLADA
+19 
-27 MHIPHLFIQ
+27 
-36 RSPAGTPR
+36 
-44 SACPQTSRMPGTDDY
+44 
-59 TLMVR
+59 VR
-64 PPVYLNEVIMQVVS
+64 PVICANN
-78 EYSWQKFILFY
+78 
-89 DSDFDIRGIE
+89 
-99 DFLDRTSQ
+99 TS
-107 QGMDVSLQKVES
+107 
-119 NINMMIT
+119 
-126 SLFRTM
+126 
-132 RVEELHRYRDTLRR
+132 
-146 AVLFMSPTTAKAFI
+146 
-160 TEVVETNLVAFDCHW
+160 
-175 ILINE
+175 
-180 EISDYDLQEL
+180 EISDMDVQEL

-197 LTLVRQTFPM
+197 LTLIRQTFPM
-207 PQNTTQ
+207 PQNTSQ
-213 RCVKHNHRI
+213 RCVRHNHRI
-222 NTSLCDP
+222 NNSLCDP
-229 KNPKSQQLEITNR
+229 KDPKAHTLEITNR

-267 ASLSCIRKNSK
+267 ASLSCIRKGSK
-278 PWQGGKSML
+278 PWQGGRSML
-287 DTVKKFGVSGLT
+287 ETIKKGGVSGLT
-299 SFLEFTDNGTNPNIF
+299 SLLEFNDNGTNPNIF

-331 RGRWEIGERVKGA
+331 R
-344 GSGRGGDAGK
+344 
-354 MCGAGEEGGE
+354 
-364 GEKKLKGNTE
+364 
-374 EHGGREERTLATW
+374 LATW
-387 DPVHGLNGTLTDR
+387 DPVHGLNGSLSDR

-409 VLRVVTVLCTQ
+409 VLRIVTVLEE
-420 KNQRL
+420 
-425 VTVVTS
+425 
-431 AGMSDFNLLLY
+431 
-442 SKSVLCLVFRPSFIR
+442 P
-457 LCRDVERG
+457 
-465 QFESLR
+465 
-471 SQFVMVSENVL
+471 FVMVSENVL

-488 QGYSIDVLDALSN
+488 QGFSIDVLDALAN

-515 KYGSLQPDGQ
+515 KYGSQQADGT
-525 WNGLMGELVF
+525 WNGLIGELVF

-566 GVLLRK
+566 GVLLKK
-572 AERTVDMFA
+572 AERTMDMFA

-601 GILVYLLNWLN
+601 GTLVYLLNWLN

-651 RMMMGVWWMFA
+651 RMMMGVWWLFA

-676 LTITRIE
+676 LTISRIE

-709 DQVRSKAMNPFE
+709 DQLRSKGMNPFE
-721 RDPMYSQMWR
+721 RDPMYAQMWR
-731 MINRTGGGENNVEES
+731 MINRTGGAENNVEDS

-757 FGFVWDAAVLEY
+757 FAFVWDAAVLEY
-769 VANNDEDCS
+769 VAINDEDCS
-778 FYTVSSNAPDRG
+778 FYTVSNSAPDRG

-833 LYSSVQSRQRG
+833 LYSAVGTKKSGS
-844 NALDIHSFAG
+844 ALDIHSFAG
-854 VFCVLAAGVVLS
+854 VFFVLAAGVVLS
-866 CLIAMVESWWSRRK
+866 CLIATVETWWTRRK

-888 VGGRIGDRTE
+888 DDKEIDL
-898 ESWYRERQAADPC
+898 
-911 PHSPNEHPLALGG
+911 EHLHRRV
-924 QTQNQTSSTANTTVS
+924 N
-939 TATHYQPPAC
+939 
-949 CDIPCALIVQH
+949 
-960 SYEPANPSEL
+960 
-970 APKMRMTTFT
+970 
-980 TSPPTPSLCTEDE
+980 SLCTDDE
-993 SPHKQFSTSSVDLT
+993 SPHKQFSASSIDLT
-1007 PLDMDALPAAR
+1007 PLDMDSLPAAR

-1057 SAGFGSGGGGVLQ
+1057 AFGPVPDQRGA
-1070 DHRTGGVGPFRQRA
+1070 GPFRQRA

-1100 PYQPTGPGPN
+1100 PYQPTPAPS
-1110 FGYGNDPDRGTSI
+1110 FSYGNDPDRGTSI

>member
-1 MNRGILALVSSIG
+1 MITLMNRGILALVSSIG

-44 SACPQTSRMPGTDDY
+44 SACPPTSRIPGTDDY

-146 AVLFMSPTTAKAFI
+146 AVLFMSPATAKAFI

-229 KNPKSQQLEITNR
+229 KNPKAQQLEITNR

-331 RGRWEIGERVKGA
+331 R
-344 GSGRGGDAGK
+344 
-354 MCGAGEEGGE
+354 
-364 GEKKLKGNTE
+364 
-374 EHGGREERTLATW
+374 LATW

-409 VLRVVTVLCTQ
+409 VLRVVTVLEE
-420 KNQRL
+420 
-425 VTVVTS
+425 
-431 AGMSDFNLLLY
+431 
-442 SKSVLCLVFRPSFIR
+442 P
-457 LCRDVERG
+457 
-465 QFESLR
+465 
-471 SQFVMVSENVL
+471 FVMVSENVL

-488 QGYSIDVLDALSN
+488 QGFSIDVLDALSN

-515 KYGSLQPDGQ
+515 KYGSLQADGQ

-551 ESVVDFTTRYMDYSV
+551 ESAVDFTTRYMDYSV

-731 MINRTGGGENNVEES
+731 MINRTGGADNNVEES

-769 VANNDEDCS
+769 VAINDEDCS
-778 FYTVSSNAPDRG
+778 FYTVSNNAPDRG

-833 LYSSVQSRQRG
+833 LYSSVQTRQRG
-844 NALDIHSFAG
+844 SALDIHSFAG

-888 VGGRIGDRTE
+888 DDKEIDL
-898 ESWYRERQAADPC
+898 
-911 PHSPNEHPLALGG
+911 EHLHRRV
-924 QTQNQTSSTANTTVS
+924 N
-939 TATHYQPPAC
+939 
-949 CDIPCALIVQH
+949 
-960 SYEPANPSEL
+960 
-970 APKMRMTTFT
+970 
-980 TSPPTPSLCTEDE
+980 SLCTEDE
-993 SPHKQFSTSSVDLT
+993 SPHKQFSTSSIDLT

-1057 SAGFGSGGGGVLQ
+1057 AAGFGSGGGGGGGGLQ